1 MTWLARHR
9 LRKQEAEEKLAVE
22 RKLERDHQ
30 ALLLKTFLTSL
41 ETIQE
46 TSARE
51 SSDNSKALIEVA
63 KAVSEQAKG
72 FGEWMKC
79 FQATTP
85 PTTSIV
91 REEDEY
97 REEQERALAAGLPA
111 DIAALPEEFRQAWV
125 LQHDPNLF
133 GQ

>member
-1 MTWLARHR
+1 MNWFARHR
-9 LRKQEAEEKLAVE
+9 LRKQEAEDKLAAE

-46 TSARE
+46 TSSRE

-85 PTTSIV
+85 PTTSNV
-91 REEDEY
+91 REEDEV
-97 REEQERALAAGLPA
+97 EEEKQRALAAGMPA
-111 DIAALPEEFRQAWV
+111 EIAALPEEFRLAWV
-125 LQHDPNLF
+125 LQNDPL
-133 GQ
+133 QLQ